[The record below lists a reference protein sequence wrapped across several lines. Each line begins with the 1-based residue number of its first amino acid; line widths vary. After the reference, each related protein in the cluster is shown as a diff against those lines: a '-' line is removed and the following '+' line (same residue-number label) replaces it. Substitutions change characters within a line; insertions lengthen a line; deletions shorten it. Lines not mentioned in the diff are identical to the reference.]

1 MSKNGTTDTKAH
13 AEQLMREAVSLFEQG
28 RLEEALLA
36 CEGALA
42 LDETYAPALSL
53 KGLIHERRG
62 QVAEAMAAYE
72 RVQAVNPLS
81 VAERARLDALR
92 RQARAVV
99 RPAPARPLWVETLP
113 VALAFLGVGLVSADW
128 LRAGLALER
137 AACARAKSTRSALR
151 LRAFPHLPARRPA
164 QQSLRRP
171 PRRPR
176 PTRRRQSC
184 PL

>member
-62 QVAEAMAAYE
+62 SGRRGDGGLRARAGGE
-72 RVQAVNPLS
+72 P
-81 VAERARLDALR
+81 AERR
-92 RQARAVV
+92 
-99 RPAPARPLWVETLP
+99 
-113 VALAFLGVGLVSADW
+113 
-128 LRAGLALER
+128 
-137 AACARAKSTRSALR
+137 
-151 LRAFPHLPARRPA
+151 
-164 QQSLRRP
+164 
-171 PRRPR
+171 
-176 PTRRRQSC
+176 
-184 PL
+184 